1 MPKVELD
8 DLALRHGVAKRG
20 TKAEVVDRLLG
31 DLLDQASA
39 LGPSAPGVLDAA
51 PAADVKQRRQR
62 RTSRKAT
69 ASADPLPE
77 PAPAATTAA
86 PPTEAPARRARRTSR
101 RVSAVVEESAPAAPA
116 TSTAALGPAE
126 AAPDAPVTPAKRA
139 RRQSR
144 KTAAIEPE
152 PAAVAAVEEAVAP
165 KQRARRSSRKSAA
178 MDPADGAAA
187 PAPAPA
193 RQRSRGRSPT
203 VSAADGADV
212 AMSESALGRQS
223 KAWLQQAV
231 AERGVYD
238 PALHTTKAALVAAL
252 LGASTAARPEVPT
265 TPLAIGE
272 GLVLGEEE
280 ASVNEEPYLD
290 ATPAFCASYEEVL
303 SQVRGGAGLE
313 DEPAISGDA
322 FGPAAAGAMASAAE
336 LLRVG
341 AEVDDAASVR
351 AAAEVERETLKALSA
366 RVASRDEARLAAEEE
381 GVGGFADEGAAA
393 ALYRAA
399 PDLEDI
405 AAALAEGGGAG
416 GALAEDE
423 AEDAALG
430 VFDHLAFHFEADA
443 APVAAPDLEDIAAAL
458 AEGGG
463 AGDAS
468 AAEDEAEDAA
478 LGVFDHLA
486 FDFEADLDAAAAE
499 AEVEAAPDAGE
510 AALAA
515 AATAAEADAALLLRS
530 TSPLLVQDGAAL
542 VDEEPDGALRAF
554 DHIAFDFDLQRASA
568 AQFARAA
575 EPPLLAPSA
584 AAALAEAAPIVLQ
597 DEAPDVA
604 LASFDHAHF
613 TPPRAAAEAEAPAAV
628 AAPRSADLGAPVG
641 GAQRQQQQADVLVQ
655 FGEWLKEVVAAFEEW
670 QRSLGK

>member
-1 MPKVELD
+1 
-8 DLALRHGVAKRG
+8 
-20 TKAEVVDRLLG
+20 
-31 DLLDQASA
+31 
-39 LGPSAPGVLDAA
+39 
-51 PAADVKQRRQR
+51 
-62 RTSRKAT
+62 
-69 ASADPLPE
+69 
-77 PAPAATTAA
+77 
-86 PPTEAPARRARRTSR
+86 
-101 RVSAVVEESAPAAPA
+101 
-116 TSTAALGPAE
+116 
-126 AAPDAPVTPAKRA
+126 
-139 RRQSR
+139 
-144 KTAAIEPE
+144 
-152 PAAVAAVEEAVAP
+152 
-165 KQRARRSSRKSAA
+165 
-178 MDPADGAAA
+178 
-187 PAPAPA
+187 
-193 RQRSRGRSPT
+193 
-203 VSAADGADV
+203 
-212 AMSESALGRQS
+212 
-223 KAWLQQAV
+223 
-231 AERGVYD
+231 
-238 PALHTTKAALVAAL
+238 
-252 LGASTAARPEVPT
+252 
-265 TPLAIGE
+265 
-272 GLVLGEEE
+272 
-280 ASVNEEPYLD
+280 
-290 ATPAFCASYEEVL
+290 VL

-351 AAAEVERETLKALSA
+351 AAAEAERETLEALSA

-381 GVGGFADEGAAA
+381 GVGGFAGEGAAA

-430 VFDHLAFHFEADA
+430 VFDHLAFHFEADVDAAAQAAPVAAPGLEDIAAALAEGGGSFDASAAEDEAEDAALGVFDHLAFDFEADVDAAAQA

-604 LASFDHAHF
+604 LASFDHARF